1 MAAILRSA
9 AANVANRGQ
18 PSSFYNKDK
27 NNPVFQSLDQ
37 EIKKF
42 MGYMKKRNAP
52 GYKKPDEEPSSRPSD
67 TLFELWNKY
76 EPKLPKEYYQS
87 KLLEVGDFLVLV
99 KEYSIALWQC
109 YDRYLMHF
117 GNLNVEEIQDVEA
130 FKKIFFPGGFE
141 SDNAGLTFRAL
152 MGKSISMYQMVKSG
166 DPKLQNKQSVER
178 CVLILNFLRLVMQVV
193 LPKET
198 LCWLVYNGTV
208 HIYSISRHLM
218 SLGHSARTLEYLL
231 WASMCMETAVPL
243 LAVKYLP
250 WRATLY
256 TAVCQCYFDCKQS
269 QHAEAFARRG
279 LAKINELSNLESLSS
294 SVETPLSEI
303 TFRTATVKMAIMVF
317 KRSVYETRRK
327 PKALLRPKTRANLKE
342 AAHLTWP
349 RTPSEKLLAD
359 MFEGSAAQFLCI
371 LESLTDTN
379 RRILLTAPPAS
390 EAEVEILDVY
400 AELFMAGQEILAGGG
415 GHRGSSIKPTSSV
428 HIPALAGITRD
439 CSIMDLA
446 SKGED
451 GCSIEGGIRLVKLA
465 YSYEQWDVFD
475 ALIENILT
483 YIRILNSDQYSWDEK
498 ALELLMAMEK
508 VNPSRR
514 HKRNMTSVVDDVEK
528 DGGQTA
534 EPKTVPES
542 QAATSA
548 RSFNVTD
555 DLTQVAEVMMTIVNG
570 PFVPTKI
577 EVDMV
582 VDAALFLW
590 NKTKSVFQKHQ
601 SGSSENPKYLQKMEN
616 PSKWVY
622 ILDVVH
628 KVLCW
633 CGISSVDPALTAEVV
648 LRLALVFESSAHIDE
663 EGTFALRGSKMSL
676 DEVGQEGSQHH
687 LVSRTSMLSSSM
699 LNINPRQQLL
709 QARDILE
716 LGLKNV
722 SYARQAVALSD
733 GKSIADISWAKLEEH
748 PMMPPKKVPTNLDLD
763 AKSITSD
770 LLSLDIQDEVFSPEP
785 TSQRDTNR
793 TEGVKSTEEG
803 EGKPEASPQGEGA
816 KGSATAVWNTIKDL
830 HLELILMYH
839 RVCLK
844 LAAMGPDP
852 ADNVP
857 KPFKRRDLSVQEMSP
872 DNNPAY
878 IDDYKELL
886 GACRKNYLS
895 KALLLMQ
902 KSLLL
907 STAGVTTTEQ
917 KGLLQDAVSMIQ
929 KGQTEEKRIYLEN
942 TNVPEVADKPRKVP
956 PPPILLCRTD
966 TMMVFKPAPF
976 CSEDGQEV
984 AWYRIFARSSSGSNV
999 KVRLNDY
1006 YFPGT
1011 GEEVPSYRCELR
1023 VSGLQPNERYVFAV
1037 AAYNSDGHLIGG
1049 GVGESSKPVLASH
1062 PLPVLMTWGF
1072 LSQIAYQVGCYDI
1085 ARQACDVLWGHFIA
1099 KPPAPQT
1106 VTFTSKSEGAFKVTL
1121 MKLNQKIVC
1130 VSSPVLLRQ
1139 FLTSIF
1145 ISVDMSVKEGE
1156 LFCDVIC
1163 DKGPLLQGQM
1173 KRLHEC
1179 EKMLVAL
1186 ELAGWLNEA
1195 NLALQ
1200 AVVQCYGLLA
1210 PLIFYKIPSVAVVQV
1225 LQRCHV
1231 VLQEIPAGLRQ
1242 KRQQSIADSLHH
1254 MTACITYSMA
1264 KVLRSWGHKQLAN
1277 SINEAGRRL
1286 LALEGDEPKDK
1297 KHKDKEATDMTEK
1310 GALSGGETSGDEKT
1324 EVSDSLPLHALKRK
1338 RAKRAGLGVGKE
1350 EPEGPANEELK
1361 ALEAHML
1368 SLSKQAQ
1375 YEHEL
1380 SGFEDPSIL
1389 HAYIAYLPSKLAY
1402 REVVKFKRRHRYLE
1416 FFVQV
1421 AQKALTE
1428 GMATQVMDWCD
1439 DTASWLNKRNEQIIG
1454 MRQYLGKQPG
1464 VVTVSGDDPKRFA
1477 AAMVE
1482 YTKEKEM
1489 TTPRIPGSKIAAAKS
1504 STTNKPRRRR
1514 QYRPV
1519 MVNANMTDGQRH
1531 AQEEAE
1537 LKAIETFSTYF
1548 PDMFRQWHKKRKL
1561 RKMTVDEM
1569 PWRCQL
1575 VLLQGMSHFSAFLQ
1589 RLETRDKVLGTANMY
1604 RTNFLD
1610 EEWFGFETAG
1620 TLVVGW
1626 EGGPTR
1632 PVEPRGGKRL
1642 AEDTEA
1648 ELARLQASR
1657 LDALDL
1663 AEHESRPR
1671 TTATGIEI
1679 AAALATGEIPEE
1691 LKEVDSPD
1699 LAGSQS
1705 QTEKTEGTSTEG
1717 TTTEGSAPPPMY
1729 FYPPEQEDT
1738 PRTYRSEASNAPV
1751 VQKTTQREVDNVIIS
1766 TKEITDCLTKTFNHY
1781 KKAIILA
1788 HRGQHWTL
1796 LQNGCRT
1803 MWNCAHTAL
1812 LRAIGSEDGLLSV
1825 DNLRAIVWLPM
1836 YTAADCLL
1844 DMLVHLQSD
1853 LEKHAEKAKSKNR
1866 KLGDLFET
1874 WTGDVT
1880 KEKGGAS
1887 LKFETPLDDS
1897 SVCDIRFVTR
1907 FVLRVLEMLYYEQKW
1922 EKLVDVAMRFSGL
1935 TNDRYAE
1942 QVLPILVQA
1951 QRQLVNLLA
1960 DLGGEGPPQKHYR
1973 ELMQRLGGVVTS
1985 KDYLT
1990 TQLTL
1995 VIDPNTL
2002 PHIPPG
2008 AAIDPLGHGI
2018 YTAKDG
2024 QKSVSVPLDVPLS
2037 LQTLREVLD
2046 KSQYTCRA
2054 LHHSRKLLILYL
2066 AGQQNTGEGFLSRQ
2080 VSRVEFIPTTAK
2092 PQPTMPPDIS
2102 RDEFFDMNDVLTTC
2116 MPRSQLG
2123 TVISSYEKT
2132 IAMLLAKNQRSQA
2145 AQAMHELGNL
2155 QYHASNIRGA
2165 YKWWAEA
2172 LDHALNMTDALHTWR
2187 EVLRESTDISADLLK
2202 RCGLW
2207 GCLLGGVLASNIA
2220 QYILT
2225 SDLGLRMECCFLS
2238 GYFFKA
2244 LFRTSLPHP
2253 RADRDYALYEVGEGC
2268 EVTNLVPG
2276 LDLLSEKFR
2285 CDGRQLIAALRWVT
2299 EELARGKH
2307 NLFVLPLLTLNQY
2320 LTTFVSRDLQ
2330 RSVDGRI
2337 LKVRVLTDLRLFNEA
2352 FITLQR
2358 LLHGERL
2365 PQIGDSHFRQTE
2377 SKMSSLKFN
2386 TSKPITEPVNLRVL
2400 EMVLDKRL
2408 SSSLATLYGP
2418 HMTCHLSLVQAH
2430 LFVSLAD
2437 TIPVIPKME
2446 DVILMD
2452 GQKDLKPFT
2461 ISTISRGGLGSKGVK
2476 LSSTGSSGA
2485 RRSTRSSTDTRKD
2498 DGGDEDEEEHHSG
2511 HVTKRFTQ
2519 SKKPLT
2525 LELIKGTLLTM
2536 ADQMV
2541 TTIAEVILE
2550 NAEHDKAGLELLP
2563 AAELELVVLCKHQ
2576 QAAIS
2581 LQKQHAPMAAR
2592 IVLSALKLLKN
2603 SQLFKPRKEAPI
2615 TKREEIVDVR
2625 ARPSSLKGT
2634 GPRKDTHAN
2643 VKIVHPANSQFQY
2656 QNFQSRSRL
2665 DARLWLDCRQAL
2677 VKCLMMEIRSLGEI
2691 KDPETKVLQE
2701 LADCRQYCI
2710 EGLEEAEACGDI
2722 EMQAEFFLQGALL
2735 NITEG
2740 KSLEHTASLLQDAI
2754 KLLQKIPKL
2763 SVPGEQ
2769 LMTRALILHTD
2780 LEAVTRE
2787 DDSVLFTERTLDQ
2800 YLEAQHLVLKQLER
2814 LGETI
2819 EHYYPEQMVQFSA
2832 PVSPMK
2838 NIYLPQL
2845 LQLVQIKLR
2854 VGHAISRNAA
2864 KYIRSGC
2871 DKDPAQLWTGALG
2884 VLMTANELSQACVT
2898 REANLEAEI
2907 LLNLGKVQRMLVY
2920 HGKFPPRK
2928 AVETLVEA
2936 IKTSFN
2942 NDHDLGL
2949 MRQAYMEIAL
2959 VYLHSSG
2966 LTALKENNSLDIV
2979 VETQELETAS
2989 AKTDSSRKTKSW
3001 KGSSHRSPSPEKS
3014 KKDRLSSR
3022 TKSSKSDEVNDQEKE
3037 RRAAWLAIRCAAAVV
3052 EAQRAR
3058 MLLTGDPSVTSQKL
3072 QEAAKENIPD
3082 FVALD
3087 LVSAYVLGEKKKV
3100 YKNEIEEELAPL
3112 IEAQEVKKVETY
3124 EEQVNRAKEGAQDLG
3139 WIHFLGYQTVLQR
3152 LCSTSTIFA
3161 SSIKSDTPQQEN
3173 TDPGDLGPDFDLGF
3187 ISHAQCD
3194 TTLNHDVVRSMLFG
3208 GVWSRRT
3215 AKLHTYLTAHLQ
3227 VYSDRCC
3234 AVYPPAALSLPTVAS
3249 VKWDSNVL
3257 YKSYAQNLT
3266 IPADQE
3272 EGIPAGNKGPP
3283 GMAPP
3288 PPGSNL
3294 EQYRPPDKA
3303 VTTPTDAEVAIQFY
3317 QPSLEENDPQRPDAV
3332 GPDSRILLLYA
3343 LSNKKV
3349 NQPGLQWVTLSQ
3361 LNDLHDRLALLAQRA
3376 EISLQEKEKKS
3387 RDPVTPSP
3395 TPTAKAKKT
3404 QRIKALSPKVQR
3416 DEQLEGLLK
3425 QCADDVTSIL
3435 GALTDQAETAS
3446 TAGDIPFEVSRQ
3458 NIRNLEGLFD
3468 PGFGFILRG
3477 SDMVAWLVRLLAQ
3490 P

>member
-570 PFVPTKI
+570 PFEPTKI

-803 EGKPEASPQGEGA
+803 EGKPEASPQGEGG

-872 DNNPAY
+872 DNSPAY

-1738 PRTYRSEASNAPV
+1738 PRTYRSEASNPPV

-1766 TKEITDCLTKTFNHY
+1766 TKEITDCLTKTFSHY

-2102 RDEFFDMNDVLTTC
+2102 RDEFCDMNDVLTTC

-2550 NAEHDKAGLELLP
+2550 NAEHDKAGLESLP

-2615 TKREEIVDVR
+2615 IK
-2625 ARPSSLKGT
+2625 RPSSLKGT

-2819 EHYYPEQMVQFSA
+2819 EHYYPEQMAQFSA

-2871 DKDPAQLWTGALG
+2871 DKDPTQLWTGALG
-2884 VLMTANELSQACVT
+2884 VLMTAKELSQACVT

-2966 LTALKENNSLDIV
+2966 ITALKENNSLDIV

-3001 KGSSHRSPSPEKS
+3001 KGSPGRSPSPEKS

-3283 GMAPP
+3283 GIAPP

-3303 VTTPTDAEVAIQFY
+3303 VTTPAEAEVAIQFY

>member
-570 PFVPTKI
+570 PFEPTKI

-803 EGKPEASPQGEGA
+803 EGKPEASPQGEGG

-872 DNNPAY
+872 DNSPAY

-1738 PRTYRSEASNAPV
+1738 PRTYRSEASNPPV

-1766 TKEITDCLTKTFNHY
+1766 TKEITDCLTKTFSHY

-2102 RDEFFDMNDVLTTC
+2102 RDEFCDMNDVLTTC

-2550 NAEHDKAGLELLP
+2550 NAEHDKAGLESLP

-2615 TKREEIVDVR
+2615 IKREEIVDVR

-2819 EHYYPEQMVQFSA
+2819 EHYYPEQMAQFSA

-2871 DKDPAQLWTGALG
+2871 DKDPTQLWTGALG
-2884 VLMTANELSQACVT
+2884 VLMTAKELSQACVT

-2966 LTALKENNSLDIV
+2966 ITALKENNSLDIV

-3001 KGSSHRSPSPEKS
+3001 KS

-3283 GMAPP
+3283 GIAPP

-3303 VTTPTDAEVAIQFY
+3303 VTTPAEAEVAIQFY

>member
-2615 TKREEIVDVR
+2615 TKR
-2625 ARPSSLKGT
+2625 PSSLKGT

>member
-3001 KGSSHRSPSPEKS
+3001 KS